1 MKKLSAWLYRI
12 SKGWV
17 ALFAVAIFF
26 LFMFTV
32 LPDQAAKAEAYAQ
45 GAGSPDTS
53 FFYRPEALFEIAEAY
68 GQEGREAY
76 VRARFTFD
84 LAFPL
89 VYGGFLAFTI
99 SWFLGKSLAE
109 DSRWRLFNLTPVLGV
124 IFDLLENIAASLV
137 IGLYPQRLAAVAW
150 LASVFTLVKWIFVY
164 GSFVVLLAAIV
175 VWLVKMVKRQPK

>member
-26 LFMFTV
+26 LFMFIV
-32 LPDQAAKAEAYAQ
+32 LPDQAASAESYS
-45 GAGSPDTS
+45 GDAGSPDTS
-53 FFYRPEALFEIAEAY
+53 FLYQPETLFEMAEAY

-76 VRARFTFD
+76 IRARFTFD

-89 VYGGFLAFTI
+89 VYGGFLVFTI
-99 SWFLGKSLAE
+99 SWFLGKALDE
-109 DSRWRLFNLTPVLGV
+109 GSRWRLFNLAPVLGV

-137 IGLYPQRLAAVAW
+137 IGLYPERLSAIAW
-150 LASVFTLVKWIFVY
+150 LASIFTLVKWIFVY

-175 VWLVKMVKRQPK
+175 IWLVRMFKRRPA